1 MIFRVFIPEN
11 CFLNKSSEYD
21 TVRLLVQILKWQL
34 CKGIIPNH
42 DWCQCK
48 YTVYFSVQ
56 LVIIIIFLK
65 HRMHFRLNKQ
75 VHHASYDQ
83 PGAPVNLRYI
93 EKYNQYL
100 KEKIFPIILFLQL
113 KFLLIT
119 TESLIFY
126 RPPGAC
132 KKNLMFQFQIY

>member
-1 MIFRVFIPEN
+1 
-11 CFLNKSSEYD
+11 
-21 TVRLLVQILKWQL
+21 
-34 CKGIIPNH
+34 
-42 DWCQCK
+42 
-48 YTVYFSVQ
+48 
-56 LVIIIIFLK
+56 
-65 HRMHFRLNKQ
+65 MHFRLNKQ
-75 VHHASYDQ
+75 VHHASYNQ

-93 EKYNQYL
+93 EKYNQYP

-132 KKNLMFQFQIY
+132 KKKSYVPVSNFLVITTKTVQP